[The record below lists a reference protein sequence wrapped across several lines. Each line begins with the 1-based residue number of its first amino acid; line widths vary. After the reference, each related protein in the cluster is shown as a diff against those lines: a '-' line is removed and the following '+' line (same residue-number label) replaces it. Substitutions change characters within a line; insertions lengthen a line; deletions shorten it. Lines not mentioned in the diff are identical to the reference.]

1 MEPEKI
7 KPKASRIAP
16 DLPIGNEGTKGS
28 SIAPRAT
35 GPGGGASRLTRVRRI
50 ERNSSW
56 VKVGAPDKAAFGT
69 FQRVDPKYA
78 LIKELEWKLAQP
90 SHFRYVAFAG
100 ALGVIFLLF
109 IGFKLKTILLASPKP
124 SKIELKANHQRE
136 RVLGESGGLTP
147 PVAADPGTSREPKPP
162 RQANPSEAEGMSP

>member
-90 SHFRYVAFAG
+90 SHPLSRARSSLRRIISESACW
-100 ALGVIFLLF
+100 
-109 IGFKLKTILLASPKP
+109 AS
-124 SKIELKANHQRE
+124 Q
-136 RVLGESGGLTP
+136 V
-147 PVAADPGTSREPKPP
+147 D
-162 RQANPSEAEGMSP
+162 